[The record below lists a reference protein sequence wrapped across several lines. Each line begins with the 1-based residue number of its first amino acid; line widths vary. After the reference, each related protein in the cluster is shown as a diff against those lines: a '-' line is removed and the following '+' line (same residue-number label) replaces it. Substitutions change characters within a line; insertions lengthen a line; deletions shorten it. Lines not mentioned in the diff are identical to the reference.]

1 MTITIENSILEEIGL
16 SKSEILIELAVS
28 FYKRGVLSIGKA
40 SNLAGV
46 NQIEFRRELGK
57 RDESI
62 NYNINDLEEDLTAL
76 KNLKKK

>member
-1 MTITIENSILEEIGL
+1 MNITIENNILDEVGL
-16 SKSEILIELAVS
+16 SKSEILIELAVA
-28 FYKRGVLSIGKA
+28 FYKRGVLSIGQA

-46 NQIEFRRELGK
+46 KQIEFRRELGK

-62 NYNINDLEEDLTAL
+62 NYNIEDLQEDLTAL